1 MSSSSTSSAASAH
14 AVAVPPYLI
23 LFIGALIA
31 IGPLSIDMY
40 LPAMPAMAQSFG
52 VGIVRMNDTLSMYLV
67 GYGIG
72 QFFGGAFSDQIGRK
86 RVGLIGLVIFVLASV
101 AIGLSATVEQV
112 QWFRFVQAIGAGFGT
127 VICFAIVRDVYP
139 VHELGKR
146 MAMVTLVMLASPAIA
161 PALGA
166 QMLRFGWHTIFF
178 FKAAYATALFL
189 FYALAVPETRAGV
202 SWSKLSILSTL
213 KQCWQVIRYKNPTG
227 GKHPITFAFTGSF
240 SAAVF
245 MTFITNASF
254 AYIGYFHVSEQ
265 VFPVYFGV
273 GVVGMIATNF
283 LSMRKLNLNSA
294 PQFFR
299 YGLLIQICS
308 VTFLLL
314 VVLAGAPSI
323 WLVVLP
329 VAVIVSCFGLIG
341 PSGTSQYMSHYGALA
356 GSASSLYTTM
366 LFSSGAVFGA
376 VSGVFFDGTL
386 RPMAI
391 TMFVASAIANL
402 LAFTTGAKFRKEPA
416 PLR

>member
-1 MSSSSTSSAASAH
+1 
-14 AVAVPPYLI
+14 
-23 LFIGALIA
+23 
-31 IGPLSIDMY
+31 
-40 LPAMPAMAQSFG
+40 
-52 VGIVRMNDTLSMYLV
+52 MYLV

-86 RVGLIGLVIFVLASV
+86 RVGVIGLVIFVLASV
-101 AIGLSATVEQV
+101 AIGVSTTVEQV

-127 VICFAIVRDVYP
+127 VICWAIVRDVYP
-139 VHELGKR
+139 VQELGKR

-161 PALGA
+161 PTLGA
-166 QMLRFGWHTIFF
+166 AM
-178 FKAAYATALFL
+178 
-189 FYALAVPETRAGV
+189 LAVPETRPGV
-202 SWSKLSILSTL
+202 AWNKLSVLSTL
-213 KQCWQVIRYKNPTG
+213 KQCWQVIKYKNPSG
-227 GKHPITFAFTGSF
+227 GRHPIMFAFAGSF

-254 AYIGYFHVSEQ
+254 AYID
-265 VFPVYFGV
+265 YFGV
-273 GVVGMIATNF
+273 SPQMFPAYFGGGVIGMVATNW
-283 LSMRKLNLNSA
+283 LSMRRLNLNSA

-314 VVLAGAPSI
+314 AVLAGAPSI

-341 PSGTSQYMSHYGALA
+341 PSGTSQYMSHYGSLA

-376 VSGVFFDGTL
+376 ISGIYFDNTL
-386 RPMAI
+386 LPMAV
-391 TMFVASAIANL
+391 TMFVASLIANA

-416 PLR
+416 ALN